1 MLRDSLE
8 SLICQETD
16 GKFSFEI
23 LVIDNG
29 SMDGT
34 SHAIAE
40 VGAHSPVEVRRVEE
54 KTKGYAYALNRG
66 VVESRAE
73 WLAFFDDDQL
83 AAVGWLKEL
92 YRVAVDKKAPLVGG
106 SMTLALSQE
115 ELARLGPLSRAQLGE
130 KRRSWSEVRKCSRR
144 RPLVSV
150 GSGNLLV
157 KRTVFD
163 SIGMFES
170 LIHAADCD
178 GALVAHPGVNP
189 IANPPNRYYG
199 GCDVDF
205 IERAMRAGFDLWWAP
220 KAVGRHVIPAH
231 RLKPEYQ
238 KRIALRFGTGRAYR
252 DRKLSGRL
260 GMVQRCIARIGQALL
275 MTAPRLLVAW
285 AARDQAKTSDWQYKL
300 LQAQGYVRTT
310 LHLLAP
316 WMFAQERFF
325 ESLDRRGE
333 M

>member
-8 SLICQETD
+8 SLVCQETD
-16 GKFSFEI
+16 GKFGFEI
-23 LVIDNG
+23 LVIDNA
-29 SMDGT
+29 STDET
-34 SHAIAE
+34 SHVIEE
-40 VGAHSPVEVRRVEE
+40 VAAHSRVQIRRVEE
-54 KTKGYAYALNRG
+54 STKGYAYALNRG

-73 WLAFFDDDQL
+73 WVAFFDDDQL
-83 AAVGWLKEL
+83 AAADWLKEL
-92 YRVAVDKKAPLVGG
+92 YRVAVEKKAPLVGG
-106 SMTLALSQE
+106 SMTLALSEE
-115 ELARLGPLSRAQLGE
+115 ELSRLGPISRAQLGE
-130 KRRSWSEVRKCSRR
+130 KHRNWSEARKCSRS

-170 LIHAADCD
+170 SIHAVGCD
-178 GALVAHPGVNP
+178 RALVARPGVNL
-189 IANPPNRYYG
+189 IAKPPNRYYG
-199 GCDVDF
+199 GCDVDL
-205 IERAMRAGFDLWWAP
+205 IKRATRAGFDLWWTP

-231 RLKPEYQ
+231 RLKPEYH
-238 KRIALRFGTGRAYR
+238 KRIALRFGASRAYS

-260 GMVQRCIARIGQALL
+260 GMVLSCIARIGQALL

-285 AARDQAKTSDWQYKL
+285 AARDKAKTSDWQCKL
-300 LQAQGYVRTT
+300 LQAQGYTRTT
-310 LHLLAP
+310 LYLLAP

-325 ESLDRRGE
+325 ESLDRQGE